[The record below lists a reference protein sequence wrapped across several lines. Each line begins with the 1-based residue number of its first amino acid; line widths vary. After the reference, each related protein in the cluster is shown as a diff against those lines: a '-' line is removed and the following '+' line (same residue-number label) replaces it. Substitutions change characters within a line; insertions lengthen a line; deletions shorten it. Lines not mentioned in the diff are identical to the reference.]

1 MKKQMTEK
9 QHNLRNKP
17 SKRRKRKTT
26 SGSERRRI
34 AKKAAATNIPTAPSY
49 EVHHVLI
56 AEIDVGKRRQ
66 FQPKKMEGLKAS
78 IAKIG
83 LRTPITIW
91 PVKSGKKKLAA
102 GYHRLKAMES
112 LGRKKIPCVYIKG
125 GKDVARLWEIS
136 ENLHRAELTV
146 LEESDQTAEWLE
158 LVAKTTPTN
167 SGEKNRGPGRPE
179 GLKKKA
185 TDELPLP
192 GKTQAAKQKTL
203 DRRLKIAGIDPAAK
217 QAARDAG
224 FADSQTKLS
233 QIAREQTPEDQ
244 LTKVKALAKGSG
256 KIGDDDADQ
265 ADAADAEP
273 PLVVLK
279 REWKKAKK
287 FRVAYQNAPLEDQR
301 CFIIEDLE
309 FPLQDESE
317 AEDDEDE
324 NYDGDDDGDDE

>member
-1 MKKQMTEK
+1 M
-9 QHNLRNKP
+9 
-17 SKRRKRKTT
+17 
-26 SGSERRRI
+26 
-34 AKKAAATNIPTAPSY
+34 
-49 EVHHVLI
+49 
-56 AEIDVGKRRQ
+56 
-66 FQPKKMEGLKAS
+66 
-78 IAKIG
+78 
-83 LRTPITIW
+83 
-91 PVKSGKKKLAA
+91 
-102 GYHRLKAMES
+102 
-112 LGRKKIPCVYIKG
+112 
-125 GKDVARLWEIS
+125 
-136 ENLHRAELTV
+136 
-146 LEESDQTAEWLE
+146 
-158 LVAKTTPTN
+158 
-167 SGEKNRGPGRPE
+167 
-179 GLKKKA
+179 KKKA

-244 LTKVKALAKGSG
+244 LAKVKALAKGSG

-301 CFIIEDLE
+301 RFIIEDLE
-309 FPLQDESE
+309 FPLEEESE

-324 NYDGDDDGDDE
+324 NHDGDDDGDDE